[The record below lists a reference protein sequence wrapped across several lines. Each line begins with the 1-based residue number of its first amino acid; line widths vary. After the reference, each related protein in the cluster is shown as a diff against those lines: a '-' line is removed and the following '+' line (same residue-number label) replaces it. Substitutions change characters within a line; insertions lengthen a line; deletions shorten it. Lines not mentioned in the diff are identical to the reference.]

1 MRKLSFTS
9 QLVILFSFIL
19 LITTIFFSFITI
31 TSVRSIA
38 YDEVYSRLTSYYTFI
53 NTMDRQDDRP
63 KPERDKYDMRFGY
76 IKYDGSNITEYE
88 LYFEYDLQQAS
99 LNKLVDR
106 IKEEMGS
113 QGKKCKGTWKW
124 RGEKCKNSK
133 IYKDIVTFSK
143 CLAQKNYIQYKLIHT
158 DD

>member
-1 MRKLSFTS
+1 MGRDGISLWEKVET
-9 QLVILFSFIL
+9 FSL
-19 LITTIFFSFITI
+19 L
-31 TSVRSIA
+31 
-38 YDEVYSRLTSYYTFI
+38 
-53 NTMDRQDDRP
+53 
-63 KPERDKYDMRFGY
+63 
-76 IKYDGSNITEYE
+76 
-88 LYFEYDLQQAS
+88 
-99 LNKLVDR
+99 DR
-106 IKEEMGS
+106 IKEEKGS